1 MKIAVTT
8 PTGHVGSVVVD
19 FLLNRKAEV
28 RVKLLGRRPDRMAK
42 AVRRGATMSVGAQDD
57 PGYMVRATEDV
68 DALFWVT
75 PPGYGSDDV
84 RAFQNRMAR
93 AAVAAIRTNQ
103 IPRVVNLSSIGA
115 DQDSGVGPI
124 AGLHDIEAQ
133 LNDAGDNITHLRPG
147 SFYEN
152 LLRQIDVIKS
162 EGKISLPI
170 SGSRHLPMI
179 ATRDVARAAA
189 DRLAN
194 LDWTGQSV
202 HELHGPDDLS
212 LDEVAQ
218 VLSKALG
225 RTIEYVQC
233 DREQA
238 RHALLQAAISE
249 NSADLI
255 LEMYEAVETGR
266 IRLLQPRSSETTTPT
281 TLAEFARLV
290 MQPRLAQSLAH

>member
-1 MKIAVTT
+1 
-8 PTGHVGSVVVD
+8 
-19 FLLNRKAEV
+19 
-28 RVKLLGRRPDRMAK
+28 MAA

-57 PGYMVRATEDV
+57 LGYMVRATEDV

-75 PPGYGSDDV
+75 PPGYGSDNV

-93 AAVAAIRTNQ
+93 AAVAAIRTNE

-124 AGLHDIEAQ
+124 GGLHDVESQ

-152 LLRQIDVIKS
+152 LLRQVDIIKN

-179 ATRDVARAAA
+179 AARDVARVAA

-194 LDWTGQSV
+194 RDWTGQSIR
-202 HELHGPDDLS
+202 ELHGPDDLS
-212 LDEVAQ
+212 LDEVAK

-225 RTIEYVQC
+225 RSIEYVRC

-238 RHALLQAAISE
+238 RHALLQSAISE

-255 LEMYEAVETGR
+255 LEMYEAIETGR
-266 IRLLQPRSSETTTPT
+266 IRLLKPRSPETTTPT

-290 MQPRLAQSLAH
+290 MQPRLAESITH